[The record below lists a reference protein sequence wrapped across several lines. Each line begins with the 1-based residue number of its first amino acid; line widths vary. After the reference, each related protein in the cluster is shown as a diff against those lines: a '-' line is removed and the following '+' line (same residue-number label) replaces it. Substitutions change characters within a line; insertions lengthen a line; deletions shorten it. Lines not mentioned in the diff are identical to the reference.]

1 MGGIT
6 EADVAAAIGPTD
18 RIVMQEIV
26 RTGAS
31 AMELRRALSMARG
44 RADLAADAALPPHMQ
59 RLVDLLAVTLPEQGP
74 QHPLRDGA
82 KGVGRAA

>member
-6 EADVAAAIGPTD
+6 EADVAAATGPID
-18 RIVMQEIV
+18 QIVMKEIV

-31 AMELRRALSMARG
+31 PLELRRALSMARG
-44 RADLAADAALPPHMQ
+44 RADLTADAALPPHMQ

-74 QHPLRDGA
+74 SRPQHHGRRS
-82 KGVGRAA
+82 VERAA

>member
-6 EADVAAAIGPTD
+6 EAEVAAATGPID
-18 RIVMQEIV
+18 QIVMHEIV

-31 AMELRRALSMARG
+31 PLELRRALSLARG
-44 RADLAADAALPPHMQ
+44 RADLAADSALPPHMQ

-74 QHPLRDGA
+74 SRPSRDGTR
-82 KGVGRAA
+82 GVGRAA